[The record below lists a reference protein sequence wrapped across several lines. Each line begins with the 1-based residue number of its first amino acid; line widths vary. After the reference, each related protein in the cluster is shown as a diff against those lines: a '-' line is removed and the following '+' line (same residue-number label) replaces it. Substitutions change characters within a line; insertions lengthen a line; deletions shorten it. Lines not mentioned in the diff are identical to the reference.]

1 MSLARSPLIALIF
14 VAMTGCGSLS
24 APPKDTFYRLDL
36 GLPVPQGESA
46 DAKDVIYLP
55 PFWASGLHS
64 ERALVFAHA
73 DGTSLEQQV
82 YHFWIDSPRIMLQ
95 HALADHLRSVAGARV
110 VLEPATLAAYTLR
123 GRIRRFERTNSGG
136 SDYAQVDLNI
146 ALYGS
151 NGSVPE
157 FERNYK
163 SSIPVGGHSIAAGVA
178 ALNEGTKQIFT
189 VFTGDLRHY
198 LGQ

>member
-1 MSLARSPLIALIF
+1 MSLVRGPLIALIL
-14 VAMTGCGSLS
+14 VVTAGCGSLS
-24 APPKDTFYRLDL
+24 PPPKDTFYRLDF
-36 GLPVPQGESA
+36 GLPGPQVESA
-46 DAKDVIYLP
+46 EAKDVIFLP

-73 DGTSLEQQV
+73 DGTSLEQHV

-95 HALADHLRSVAGARV
+95 HALADHLRLVAGARV
-110 VLEPATLAAYTLR
+110 VLEPATTAAYTLR
-123 GRIRRFERTNSGG
+123 GRIRRFERSKSSG

-157 FERNYK
+157 FERDYK
-163 SSIPVGGHSIAAGVA
+163 SSIPVGGHSVAAGVA

-189 VFTGDLRHY
+189 AFAGDLRHY
-198 LGQ
+198 LEE

>member
-1 MSLARSPLIALIF
+1 MSLVRGPLIALILLIT
-14 VAMTGCGSLS
+14 AGCGSLS
-24 APPKDTFYRLDL
+24 PPPKDTFYRLDF
-36 GLPVPQGESA
+36 GLPGPQGESA
-46 DAKDVIYLP
+46 EAKDVIYLP

-82 YHFWIDSPRIMLQ
+82 YHFWIDSPRVMLQ
-95 HALADHLRSVAGARV
+95 HALADHLRSVVGARV
-110 VLEPATLAAYTLR
+110 VLEPATTAAYTLR

-136 SDYAQVDLNI
+136 SNYAQVDLNI

-157 FERNYK
+157 FERDYK
-163 SSIPVGGHSIAAGVA
+163 SSIPVGGHSVAAGVA
-178 ALNEGTKQIFT
+178 ALSEGTKQIFT
-189 VFTGDLRHY
+189 TFTGDLRRY
-198 LGQ
+198 LEQ